1 MYETHGRIKV
11 KTTAEQQE
19 AKRKEREKKLK
30 LYNAGTEAVF
40 LKRRNKEFDEEG
52 LKLSGEILAV
62 NPDIYSFWNFRRE
75 IFIHLRDKREEAEL
89 QKVFVD
95 ELHFLEACLKVNPK
109 SYGAWHHRC
118 FVMDAIPEPDWVR
131 ELQLCNA
138 FLNLDERNFHCWDYR
153 RHVVLCSNVNLEEEL
168 QYTTQKIQSNFS
180 NYSSWHYRSKLL
192 PVIHPDSNHPVAV
205 QEDVLLKEFEVVQNA
220 VFTDPDDQSAWF
232 YQRWLLGRGKK
243 KLQICCV
250 HISRDLQRIVVLLSR
265 PVMMGQGHSLT
276 VSINSTPVKGK
287 WRTITRSGMY
297 STLWVLDLSDQCL
310 PVDSEAA
317 VTVTLLDDR
326 YCTKFSEGLHLM
338 PNQEETWA
346 VAEFKQGTRFST
358 ELSAAA
364 SSTMV
369 QELDS
374 IRELHSV
381 EPDNKWVLLTMVHLM
396 KATDPEHTK
405 YDTELEESFNKLVA
419 VDAMRKSYYKDLR
432 SRFMIE
438 SVLESHDS
446 KVRDV
451 KLCQQGLT
459 CLYHTDWM
467 VLVNSLDLSQ
477 NSLTSIKGLSDL
489 QCLRSLNL
497 DSNQLADLK
506 GLGCCRRLTDLS
518 VKNNLIRHVEVFEE
532 LRTCVYLKKLSVA
545 GNPVCAIEDYVTR
558 ICAVNKTLQ
567 SVDERDSS

>member
-1 MYETHGRIKV
+1 MHGRIKV

>member
-1 MYETHGRIKV
+1 MHGRIKV
-11 KTTAEQQE
+11 KTTEEQQE

-40 LKRRNKEFDEEG
+40 VKRKNKDFDDEG
-52 LKLSGEILAV
+52 LKISGQILIV
-62 NPDIYSFWNFRRE
+62 NPDVYSFWNFRRE
-75 IFIHLRDKREEAEL
+75 IFIHLRDQREETEL
-89 QKVFVD
+89 QKLFED

-118 FVMDAIPEPDWVR
+118 FVMDAIPEPDWMR

-153 RHVVLCSNVNLEEEL
+153 RHVVLRSNVNLEEEL

-192 PVIHPDSNHPVAV
+192 PVIHPDSSHPVAV
-205 QEDVLLKEFEVVQNA
+205 QEEVLLKEFDVVQNA

-250 HISRDLQRIVVLLSR
+250 HLSRDLQRIVVLLSQ
-265 PVMMGQGHSLT
+265 PVKMGKGHCLT
-276 VSINSTPVKGK
+276 VSINSTPVEGK
-287 WRTITRSGMY
+287 WRTITGSSMF
-297 STLWVLDLSDQCL
+297 STLWVLDLPDQSVPL
-310 PVDSEAA
+310 DTQAA
-317 VTVTLLDDR
+317 VAVTLLDDR

-346 VAEFKQGTRFST
+346 VAEFKQGTRFSA
-358 ELSAAA
+358 ELSAAT
-364 SSTMV
+364 SSTMAL
-369 QELDS
+369 ELDS

-381 EPDNKWVLLTMVHLM
+381 EPDNKWVLLTMVELM

-405 YDTELEESFNKLVA
+405 YAAELEESFNKLIA
-419 VDAMRKSYYKDLR
+419 VDPMRKFYYKDLR
-432 SRFMIE
+432 SKFLIE
-438 SVLESHDS
+438 SILESQDS

-451 KLCQQGLT
+451 RLCQQRLT

-467 VLVNSLDLSQ
+467 VLVTSLDLSENDLKSVQ
-477 NSLTSIKGLSDL
+477 ELSNL
-489 QCLRSLNL
+489 QCLQSLNL
-497 DSNQLADLK
+497 DSNQLSDLQ
-506 GLGCCRRLTDLS
+506 GLAFCRRLTDLS
-518 VKNNLIRHVEVFEE
+518 VKNNLIHQIGVFEE
-532 LRTCVYLKKLSVA
+532 LKTCAFLKKLSLA
-545 GNPVCAIEDYVTR
+545 GNSVCAIEDYVTK
-558 ICAVNKTLQ
+558 ICAFNKSLQ
-567 SVDERDSS
+567 SVDEQD